1 VGEAGED
8 LRELRDAVAGARGV
22 TKSLIRTARSAL
34 GVLTDLE
41 ERLTAL
47 ENAQPEEA
55 QRDQHSRKQLHVA

>member
-8 LRELRDAVAGARGV
+8 LRELREAVAGARGV

-55 QRDQHSRKQLHVA
+55 QRDSTDRERLHVA